1 MLTYKQLLKEAA
13 VICEGAQVNEQ
24 LSRRLLLEL
33 CDEFNVDLYMNIE
46 LPVDVSLKEKF
57 DRYLIRLC
65 NHEPLA
71 YILGYEWF
79 FGRKFECTEDV
90 LVPREETEELV
101 GHILADIDEFFDS
114 LPITIADVG
123 TGSGALAITTK
134 LELQECDIFASDI
147 SVEALSIAKKNAEK
161 LSAEVTFLQ
170 GDMAQP
176 LIDQRIFVDVCLC
189 NPPYIK
195 NSEEIQLSVQA
206 FEPHVALF
214 GGVDGLDLY
223 RRILDQVPRFM
234 KQQSILAFEMGYDQ
248 KESLVYEVK
257 SRFPDSHVI
266 VRQDINGLDRMC
278 FVYFNRCF

>member
-1 MLTYKQLLKEAA
+1 MLTYKQLLRDAA
-13 VICEGAQVNEQ
+13 ITCETAQVNEQ

-33 CDEFNVDLYMNIE
+33 CDEFKVDLYMNID
-46 LPVDVSLKEKF
+46 LPVDASLQKKF
-57 DRYLIRLC
+57 DRYLTRLC

-79 FGRKFECTEDV
+79 FGRKFECTADV

-114 LPITIADVG
+114 LPITIADIG

-134 LELQECDIFASDI
+134 LELEECDMFASDI
-147 SVEALSIAKKNAEK
+147 SEEALSVAQRNAKQLDAD
-161 LSAEVTFLQ
+161 VTFFQ

-176 LIDQRIFVDVCLC
+176 LIDQGIFVDVCLC

-195 NSEEIQLSVQA
+195 NSEVIQTSVKA
-206 FEPHVALF
+206 FEPHIALF
-214 GGVDGLDLY
+214 GGTDGLDLY
-223 RRILDQVPRFM
+223 RRILNQVPHFM

-248 KESLVYEVK
+248 KESLVSEVK